1 MGTWSVRSW
10 PHHDLDRHRTSSWV
24 QITIDLLHYNGD
36 DEDKSQDGDEVV
48 NDSGCNDDDED
59 YD

>member
-1 MGTWSVRSW
+1 MGTWSVQSW

-48 NDSGCNDDDED
+48 NDSSCNDDD
-59 YD
+59 